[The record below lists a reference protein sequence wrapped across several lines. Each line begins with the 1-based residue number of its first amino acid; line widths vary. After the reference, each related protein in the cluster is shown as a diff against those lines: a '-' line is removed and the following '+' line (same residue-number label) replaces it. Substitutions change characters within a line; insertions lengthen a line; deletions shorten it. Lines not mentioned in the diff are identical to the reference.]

1 MFYSWHIIH
10 CSCKSAQ
17 MPIRSF
23 NEFKWNNCIYL
34 AEILLTVCFLC
45 WSLLLRVLVAPK
57 GAVFFVRSFDVFRFV
72 VCFFFYVVFSTFFI
86 NVFYFGSRHSSL
98 EISPEIHQASM
109 DDIKVKPV
117 VFLVSRFVT
126 TKSACLARF
135 FIFSW
140 SRVQNW
146 DSITHSAASLG
157 SRPFPIRNIII
168 LKLPSSEIGLL
179 QKQSLMA
186 RGHSFKGKKTSP
198 LIIWNSFVLLSTTSC
213 RVK

>member
-17 MPIRSF
+17 MPIRSY
-23 NEFKWNNCIYL
+23 NEFKWNNGIYL

-45 WSLLLRVLVAPK
+45 WSLPLRVLLAPK
-57 GAVFFVRSFDVFRFV
+57 GAVVFVWGFDVFRF
-72 VCFFFYVVFSTFFI
+72 FFFIFFI
-86 NVFYFGSRHSSL
+86 PVFYFGSRHSCF

-186 RGHSFKGKKTSP
+186 RGHSFKGKKKSP